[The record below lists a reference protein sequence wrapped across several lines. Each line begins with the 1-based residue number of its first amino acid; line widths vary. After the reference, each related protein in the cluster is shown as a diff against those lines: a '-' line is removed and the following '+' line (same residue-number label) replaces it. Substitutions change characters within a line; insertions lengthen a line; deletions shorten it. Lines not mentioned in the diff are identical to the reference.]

1 MRLKKVKKSVLLQ
14 KRRILNGVL
23 TGRMVCTIR
32 KKFGRSVGENALQ
45 KMILWREAEKIRQG
59 VKLIGLEKSTI
70 MKLVFFVQIVGLQI

>member
-23 TGRMVCTIR
+23 TGRMGCTIR

-45 KMILWREAEKIRQG
+45 KMILWREAEKYDR
-59 VKLIGLEKSTI
+59 E
-70 MKLVFFVQIVGLQI
+70 

>member
-1 MRLKKVKKSVLLQ
+1 
-14 KRRILNGVL
+14 
-23 TGRMVCTIR
+23 MVCTIR

-70 MKLVFFVQIVGLQI
+70 MKLCFFCPDSWLANIIKILTIS